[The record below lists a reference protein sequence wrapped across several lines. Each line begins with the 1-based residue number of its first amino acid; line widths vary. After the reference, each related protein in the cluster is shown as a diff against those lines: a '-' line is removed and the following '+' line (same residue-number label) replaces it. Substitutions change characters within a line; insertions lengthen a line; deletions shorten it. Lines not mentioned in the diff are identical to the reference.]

1 MATKLLY
8 QPKPDPEIYILVHCA
23 YFLIFGQAARPLPF
37 VPAGDHGTISAARFI
52 APSLPFKG
60 DQAVD
65 AHAARAPALLR
76 GEGLVYRTMCFEG
89 L

>member
-1 MATKLLY
+1 MSFPRAVGLSNKTK
-8 QPKPDPEIYILVHCA
+8 IVHK
-23 YFLIFGQAARPLPF
+23 
-37 VPAGDHGTISAARFI
+37 ARFI
-52 APSLPFKG
+52 APSHPFKG